1 MSPHVDPVASV
12 LAQANGLDPETIQGT
27 GPDGAV
33 TEEDVIRALEAQM
46 GMNGQSDQPSSANNP
61 GCLFG
66 LFK

>member
-1 MSPHVDPVASV
+1 MPTRIDPAASV

-46 GMNGQSDQPSSANNP
+46 GMKAQSEQPSSPNNP